1 MEFRLN
7 KIDMDLRKKLQ
18 EETIEGKIH
27 RKKEIVIENTNYKQK
42 KQKNKKHSNKE
53 KENNQFKDI
62 VKKSKKITIDTVKF
76 KSYKVDA
83 EKDLSLNKSKAS
95 KGIFLDIKK

>member
-7 KIDMDLRKKLQ
+7 KIDMDLRQKIQ
-18 EETIEGKIH
+18 DETSEGKIH
-27 RKKEIVIENTNYKQK
+27 RKKEILIENTDYKEK
-42 KQKNKKHSNKE
+42 KEKNKKNNKE
-53 KENNQFKDI
+53 KENKDFKDI

-83 EKDLSLNKSKAS
+83 EKDISLNKSKS
-95 KGIFLDIKK
+95 NIGVFLDTKK

>member
-7 KIDMDLRKKLQ
+7 KIDMDLRQKIQ
-18 EETIEGKIH
+18 DETSEGKIH
-27 RKKEIVIENTNYKQK
+27 RKKEILIENTDYKEK
-42 KQKNKKHSNKE
+42 KEKNNKE
-53 KENNQFKDI
+53 KENKDFKDI

-83 EKDLSLNKSKAS
+83 EKDISLNKSKS
-95 KGIFLDIKK
+95 NIGVFLDTKK